1 MMERSSVL
9 RGIGED
15 DLLEDLIYWFLMLV
29 DVLLHLKW
37 NCILGQHDT
46 NRCLLNEIT
55 QRVIDT

>member
-1 MMERSSVL
+1 ML

-29 DVLLHLKW
+29 DVLLRLKW